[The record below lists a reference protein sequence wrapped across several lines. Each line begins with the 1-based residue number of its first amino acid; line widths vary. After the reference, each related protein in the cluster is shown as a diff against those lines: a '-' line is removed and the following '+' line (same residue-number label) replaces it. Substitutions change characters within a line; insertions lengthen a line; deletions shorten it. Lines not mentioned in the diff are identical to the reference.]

1 VSFPFFYVKR
11 LLKQF
16 WLFDL
21 LIKPNAPF
29 CWSNWPT
36 VWKAALHFV
45 FLNQVSSFSFLL
57 LKHAY
62 ILEDSSW
69 RPLQHTS
76 PIYHRRVE
84 TSPTHSHL
92 WTNFPPP
99 SDFSL
104 NPSQYKTNISPTLSL
119 VISYQLPLLCLS

>member
-69 RPLQHTS
+69 RPLQPQVPYT
-76 PIYHRRVE
+76 I
-84 TSPTHSHL
+84 
-92 WTNFPPP
+92 
-99 SDFSL
+99 DM
-104 NPSQYKTNISPTLSL
+104 KK
-119 VISYQLPLLCLS
+119 LPLLILTCGLIFPLQVYKLFPQPFSI